1 MTRPVAPWLPPA
13 GTTVE
18 LTAAGNSWDAVRV
31 PARYAR
37 SILDRLG
44 DTNGAVIE
52 DLASQ
57 CLYWLVRPGSADG
70 WGLSPLYASV
80 LGGSTYV
87 AVPPINRTKG
97 YRLQWALPPAPT
109 RYLTPADAL
118 HDALDTEIEAVSG
131 PRTPPAPVALYRGDP
146 ITPTPGEAALHTL
159 MDHTYNCTPCRVRT
173 DGGYCPTAA
182 ELVRAERE
190 ARR

>member
-13 GTTVE
+13 RSGVQ
-18 LTAAGNSWDAVRV
+18 LTAAGKSWDAVRV

-37 SILDRLG
+37 GMLDRLG
-44 DTNGAVIE
+44 GTSGAVIE
-52 DLASQ
+52 DLSSQ
-57 CLYWLVRPGSADG
+57 CRYWLVRPGTADE
-70 WGLSPLYASV
+70 WRLSPMYVSI
-80 LGGSTYV
+80 LGENAYV
-87 AVPPINRTKG
+87 AVPPITRTKG
-97 YRLQWALPPAPT
+97 HRLQWAVPPTPT
-109 RYLTPADAL
+109 RYLTPAGAL
-118 HDALDTEIEAVSG
+118 YDALDTEIQAVSG

-146 ITPTPGEAALHTL
+146 ITPTPDEAALHAL
-159 MDHTYNCTPCRVRT
+159 MDHTDNCPPCRART